1 MVSRIVLSYQYNS
14 MMNGIFRKTPFA
26 ALSLASALGF
36 LSGQSVLAVDFAKDI
51 KPLLAR
57 HCFKCHDHIMSG
69 GLRLDRPRRAL
80 TAGDSGEPAIVAG
93 NAVESLLIKRVVET
107 NPKTRMPKDGEALSS
122 AEVTL
127 LKSWIDGGAVWPAAE
142 EQEIHWAYVKP
153 ELPELPEVDTR
164 WTINGIDFFVHDR
177 LRREGLRPSKPADKA
192 RLIRRASLDL
202 VGLPPSVGE
211 VELFLADDSEDAYE
225 KVVDR
230 LLKSPR
236 YGERWA
242 RPWLDLARYAD
253 SNGFQADQLR
263 DSWAFRD
270 WVIDAMN
277 ADMPFD
283 QFTIEQIAGDL
294 LPNATDAQRIA
305 TGFHR
310 TPTCNVEAGVH
321 PEENRVNQVVDRVNT
336 TGTVWLGSTLE
347 CAQCHT
353 HKFDPFT
360 MKDYYQFFAYFNNTP
375 VEVRN
380 PSGKGVS
387 FDFYGPKMDLP
398 LSESKQEEF
407 DRLRVRM
414 TAKEA
419 EADRVSKEVAVEQKT
434 WEARMKTAVQTTPQ
448 WRTMEIVSFESDHPE
463 KFEKLDDGSLLLP
476 AKSPEN
482 AVYTVRV
489 KTDLK
494 MVSGIKLEALTHDR
508 LPSKGPGR
516 NPAKGRPN
524 FVLQEL
530 GVSRAIDAENG
541 ETLKRLKPVNPTAD
555 FSQGNFPPE
564 ELFDGKIADKQ
575 NGWAI
580 AGEFSKDHWV
590 RFGLTEPIASKDGAE
605 LVFTF
610 TQNYGGGRTIGR
622 MRFSAIDGEPGQL
635 DLSSEIA
642 AILGKAKRTRKEKR
656 QLQEHFEKSHP
667 TLTRLRKE
675 AAALKKQVDAI
686 KPPTTLVMVEM
697 EKPRETHIMNRGE
710 YLNQGNAVG
719 PGSPSALHPIS
730 ANESKDRLGLARWLV
745 DRENPLVARVTVNRW
760 WAEIMGQGIVAT
772 LEDFG
777 TQSEPPTHPE
787 LLDWLAVEF
796 MDQGWSM
803 KRLHK
808 LIVMSA
814 TYRQSSRVAP
824 EILERDPSNKLY
836 ARGPRFRLSAEQ
848 IRDNALSA
856 AGLLSTKMGGA
867 PIMPFQPSGLWR
879 QTGRNEPKWIESP
892 NEDRFRRGIYIVYRR
907 AAPYPSMVN
916 FDAPDRSSCV
926 VKRPRTNTPLQAL
939 TLMNDPAYVEMA
951 LALASRIMH
960 DREDLSVEDRVRY
973 GLRLCLSREA
983 RAAEVEQLVKV
994 FESEFQLFQKDS
1006 VAAKELV
1013 NSSNRWKPDIS
1024 VDAAKLAAWFTVA
1037 NILMNLD
1044 ETVTKG

>member
-1 MVSRIVLSYQYNS
+1 M
-14 MMNGIFRKTPFA
+14 
-26 ALSLASALGF
+26 
-36 LSGQSVLAVDFAKDI
+36 AVDFAKDI
-51 KPLLAR
+51 QPLLAR
-57 HCFKCHDHIMSG
+57 HCFKCHDHTMSG

-153 ELPELPEVDTR
+153 ERPELPEVDTR

-211 VELFLADDSEDAYE
+211 VESFLADDSEDAYE

-448 WRTMEIVSFESDHPE
+448 WRTMEIVSIDTAPPE
-463 KFEKLDDGSLLLP
+463 K
-476 AKSPEN
+476 
-482 AVYTVRV
+482 
-489 KTDLK
+489 
-494 MVSGIKLEALTHDR
+494 
-508 LPSKGPGR
+508 
-516 NPAKGRPN
+516 
-524 FVLQEL
+524 
-530 GVSRAIDAENG
+530 
-541 ETLKRLKPVNPTAD
+541 
-555 FSQGNFPPE
+555 
-564 ELFDGKIADKQ
+564 
-575 NGWAI
+575 
-580 AGEFSKDHWV
+580 
-590 RFGLTEPIASKDGAE
+590 
-605 LVFTF
+605 
-610 TQNYGGGRTIGR
+610 
-622 MRFSAIDGEPGQL
+622 
-635 DLSSEIA
+635 
-642 AILGKAKRTRKEKR
+642 
-656 QLQEHFEKSHP
+656 
-667 TLTRLRKE
+667 
-675 AAALKKQVDAI
+675 
-686 KPPTTLVMVEM
+686 
-697 EKPRETHIMNRGE
+697 
-710 YLNQGNAVG
+710 
-719 PGSPSALHPIS
+719 
-730 ANESKDRLGLARWLV
+730 
-745 DRENPLVARVTVNRW
+745 
-760 WAEIMGQGIVAT
+760 
-772 LEDFG
+772 
-777 TQSEPPTHPE
+777 
-787 LLDWLAVEF
+787 
-796 MDQGWSM
+796 
-803 KRLHK
+803 
-808 LIVMSA
+808 
-814 TYRQSSRVAP
+814 
-824 EILERDPSNKLY
+824 
-836 ARGPRFRLSAEQ
+836 
-848 IRDNALSA
+848 
-856 AGLLSTKMGGA
+856 
-867 PIMPFQPSGLWR
+867 
-879 QTGRNEPKWIESP
+879 
-892 NEDRFRRGIYIVYRR
+892 
-907 AAPYPSMVN
+907 
-916 FDAPDRSSCV
+916 
-926 VKRPRTNTPLQAL
+926 
-939 TLMNDPAYVEMA
+939 
-951 LALASRIMH
+951 
-960 DREDLSVEDRVRY
+960 
-973 GLRLCLSREA
+973 
-983 RAAEVEQLVKV
+983 
-994 FESEFQLFQKDS
+994 
-1006 VAAKELV
+1006 
-1013 NSSNRWKPDIS
+1013 
-1024 VDAAKLAAWFTVA
+1024 
-1037 NILMNLD
+1037 
-1044 ETVTKG
+1044 